1 MRLSEFDFELS
12 YRKGKFMDIADCLS
26 RNAQRDT
33 KFRDDSEDVTA
44 AKAEWMG
51 VVKYQNAFV
60 NMWTN
65 IFERGFDKGTL
76 SVYNASIF
84 RHPRSSLRLDDATI
98 VRVRDGASASPLLGR
113 HKVTAIP

>member
-1 MRLSEFDFELS
+1 MHGFGRAMVLVSVRSRERPIERSEKHAREFHDLGTRTVKS
-12 YRKGKFMDIADCLS
+12 LCHRSLW
-26 RNAQRDT
+26 RR
-33 KFRDDSEDVTA
+33 
-44 AKAEWMG
+44 

-98 VRVRDGASASPLLGR
+98 NRVRDGASASPLLGR